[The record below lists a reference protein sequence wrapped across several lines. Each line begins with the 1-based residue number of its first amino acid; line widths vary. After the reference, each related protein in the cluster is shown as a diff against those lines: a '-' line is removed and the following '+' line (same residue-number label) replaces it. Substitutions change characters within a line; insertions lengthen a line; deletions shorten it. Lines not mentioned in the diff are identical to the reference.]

1 MSDKKRK
8 RLPTIGMVA
17 SGCLLTFLIW
27 FVALSVIFGELAGDC
42 FPELGS
48 QCPLDNER
56 NVGALLIALA
66 AMGIN
71 VLVLFFVVRVLLGR
85 KSDD

>member
-17 SGCLLTFLIW
+17 SGCLLTLLIW

-48 QCPLDNER
+48 QCPSDHER
-56 NVGALLIALA
+56 NVGALYPDSLIRTHVPIDAS
-66 AMGIN
+66 
-71 VLVLFFVVRVLLGR
+71 RWT
-85 KSDD
+85 